1 MPFFNL
7 LPMLVN
13 SAFTI
18 MGASQQQKVLKAN
31 AAWQRYESQL
41 NFEYEKQKRLTA
53 QIDLLKEQRAAGA
66 ASGVV
71 VGTGSS
77 LLAMQADMEEFENDM
92 WFLEKGVWAETKA
105 RDAELAGQ
113 IASTVYDAG
122 TSLFGSYTTYK
133 NQEQLM
139 NFAKTSGSGQ
149 YAASYDNTVMGITPQ
164 GGGIF

>member
-1 MPFFNL
+1 MFFNL

-13 SAFTI
+13 SAFTV

-53 QIDLLKEQRAAGA
+53 QTKLLSKQRASGA

-77 LLAMQADMEEFENDM
+77 LLAMQADMDEFENDM
-92 WFLEKGVWAETKA
+92 WFLEKGLFAEAKA
-105 RDAELAGQ
+105 NDAELAGQ
-113 IASTVYDAG
+113 ISSTYLDAG
-122 TSLFGSYTTYK
+122 TSLINSYSSYK
-133 NQEQLM
+133 QQEQLM
-139 NFAKTSGSGQ
+139 DSAKLYGSGTKVGP
-149 YAASYDNTVMGITPQ
+149 STVMGVSSAK
-164 GGGIF
+164 GLIF

>member
-53 QIDLLKEQRAAGA
+53 QTKLLSQQRAAGA
-66 ASGVV
+66 ASGAV

-92 WFLEKGVWAETKA
+92 WFLEKGLFAETQA
-105 RDAELAGQ
+105 TNAALAGE
-113 IASTVYDAG
+113 IASSTYQAGSSLLSGYMKYDQQQKLLKIAEEQG
-122 TSLFGSYTTYK
+122 TG
-133 NQEQLM
+133 
-139 NFAKTSGSGQ
+139 
-149 YAASYDNTVMGITPQ
+149 
-164 GGGIF
+164 

>member
-1 MPFFNL
+1 MFFNL

-13 SAFTI
+13 SAFTV

-41 NFEYEKQKRLTA
+41 NFEYEKQKRLTE
-53 QIDLLKEQRAAGA
+53 QTKLLSQQRAAGA

-92 WFLEKGVWAETKA
+92 WFLEKGLFAETQA
-105 RDAELAGQ
+105 TNAALAGE
-113 IASTVYDAG
+113 ISASTYKAGSSLLSGYMKYDQQQQALKIAETEG
-122 TSLFGSYTTYK
+122 TG
-133 NQEQLM
+133 
-139 NFAKTSGSGQ
+139 
-149 YAASYDNTVMGITPQ
+149 
-164 GGGIF
+164 